1 MDVIRILLAD
11 DHPVVRDG
19 IRNRLDREEDLTVVG
34 EAANGEE
41 TIRQA
46 RRSRPDVVLLDVA
59 MPGPGAV
66 PVMGA
71 LRQAVPSV
79 KVLVLSAFDDDEY
92 VFGMLAAGATGYAL
106 KDERLSTIVEAVRAV
121 SRGETWLSPRVA
133 TKVAR
138 RAVGDKAGAED
149 NPLTDQDQIIRRLAK
164 ANSDLAVS
172 RAQEFRL
179 STIMALI
186 AQGVGMIFVIVFV
199 GVLVGMLII
208 TLTMYTAT
216 MERLR
221 DFAILKALGATR
233 WKIWGIVLEQA
244 ITGTAVSF
252 GLGLAATLGVDRF
265 VETMS
270 GIRGRYPIPVIVG
283 CFVVMVVLA
292 ILGSLISIRKAT
304 SVDPVMV
311 FRA

>member
-41 TIRQA
+41 TIRQT
-46 RRSRPDVVLLDVA
+46 RRTRPDVVLLDVA

-66 PVMGA
+66 PVMEA
-71 LRQAVPSV
+71 LRQAAPSV
-79 KVLVLSAFDDDEY
+79 KVLVLSAFDDAEY

-149 NPLTDQDQIIRRLAK
+149 NPLTDREEEVLRL
-164 ANSDLAVS
+164 
-172 RAQEFRL
+172 
-179 STIMALI
+179 M
-186 AQGVGMIFVIVFV
+186 AQGKENAEIAAELVITERTVKFHVGN
-199 GVLVGMLII
+199 
-208 TLTMYTAT
+208 TYA
-216 MERLR
+216 
-221 DFAILKALGATR
+221 K
-233 WKIWGIVLEQA
+233 
-244 ITGTAVSF
+244 
-252 GLGLAATLGVDRF
+252 LGVTSRTAAV
-265 VETMS
+265 VEALR
-270 GIRGRYPIPVIVG
+270 RGWVKV
-283 CFVVMVVLA
+283 
-292 ILGSLISIRKAT
+292 
-304 SVDPVMV
+304 
-311 FRA
+311 